1 MRFFVF
7 LILIVSVTSCSCSSE
22 KPNLDQLQ
30 LLEMVRVFEDD
41 VVLMIP
47 PGLDKPLVHC
57 HEFLPP
63 CKAGYKVKIK
73 GLEVTALYYETK
85 KNAKESAKSMRGY
98 VFRNWAFDQ
107 VRGEPILERFFENK
121 IKAKKMF

>member
-1 MRFFVF
+1 MRF
-7 LILIVSVTSCSCSSE
+7 LIYLIMIVSVTSCSCSSE

-30 LLEMVRVFEDD
+30 LLEMVREIEDN
-41 VVLMIP
+41 VELMVP
-47 PGLDKPLVHC
+47 PSIDKPLVYC
-57 HEFLPP
+57 HEYLPP
-63 CKAGYKVKIK
+63 CKAGYKVKLN
-73 GLEVTALYYETK
+73 GLEITALYYETK

-121 IKAKKMF
+121 VKAKRMF